1 NYFGIKYNPY
11 LKQVLTDDIT
21 DLIMNLFSKNFL
33 LAALVCSCSI
43 QAFSQAE
50 YAPENLPT
58 DYLTASFHAGRRQA
72 LRDMMP
78 ASSVTVIFAYPERI
92 FSKDVNYV
100 YHQNPDLYY
109 FSGYKEP
116 DAVLLVFKELQAYG
130 DSSYNELFFV
140 RHRDPQRESWTGRR
154 LGVAGVKTKLGFNR
168 VYNSGEFAKF
178 PIDFKKFKT
187 VIYDDLPDD
196 AGGGGAGSLKELLG
210 SFKAKGEIQDVD
222 KGLIND
228 LNLISRYATPKN
240 IDRII
245 TYIKPRANQ
254 AAYKNNALIQELLSK
269 PDSVTLIDVK
279 AKIDANPSGLSLY
292 EKFTTDLRGVKT
304 PEELVLLKK
313 SIEISSFAHAEAMR
327 AVRPQMGEREL
338 EGIMLYVHK
347 HYGAE
352 DEGYPPIV
360 GAGANGCILHYEE
373 NSATQVKNQLVL
385 MDVGAEYHGYSAD
398 VTRTFPAN
406 GKFTEEQKAIYQI
419 VYDAQEE
426 VFKLCKDGIKYG
438 DLENKTHEILS
449 ARLIQLGIIKDA
461 KDVSKYYPHGVS
473 HHLGLDVHDKGEY
486 GHNLKAGMVITVEP
500 GIYIPAG
507 SPCDKKW
514 WNIGVRIEDDVL
526 IGKTEGTVL
535 SADAPRKWQ
544 DVEKTIAEKSIFD
557 GGKFPALK

>member
-1 NYFGIKYNPY
+1 
-11 LKQVLTDDIT
+11 
-21 DLIMNLFSKNFL
+21 MNFFNKGL
-33 LAALVCSCSI
+33 LVAALACCTTV
-43 QAFSQAE
+43 QVFSQGSEAQ
-50 YAPENLPT
+50 NLPA
-58 DYLTASFHAGRRQA
+58 DYLTPAFHAGRRQA

-78 ASSVTVIFAYPERI
+78 ANSVAVIFAYPERV

-116 DAVLLVFKELQAYG
+116 DAVLLVFKDMQAGG

-140 RHRDPQRESWTGRR
+140 RHRDPQQEQWTGRR
-154 LGVAGVKTKLGFNR
+154 LGVAGAKAKLGFKR
-168 VYNSGEFAKF
+168 VYNSEQFSKF
-178 PIDFKKFKT
+178 PIDFKKFNT
-187 VIYDDLPDD
+187 VLYDDLPDD
-196 AGGGGAGSLKELLG
+196 VGGGGAGSLKELLG
-210 SFKAKGEIQDVD
+210 AFKEKADIKTSD
-222 KGLIND
+222 KALTND
-228 LNLISRYATPKN
+228 LNVIGKYATPKN
-240 IDRII
+240 LDRIMAFL
-245 TYIKPRANQ
+245 KPRLDRE
-254 AAYKNNALIQELLSK
+254 AYKNSPIIQELVAK
-269 PDSVTLIDVK
+269 PDSATLVDVK
-279 AKIDANPSGLSLY
+279 SKINASPSGLSLY

-304 PEELVLLKK
+304 SEELDLIRKTVK
-313 SIEISSFAHAEAMR
+313 ISSIAHAEAMR
-327 AVRPQMGEREL
+327 AVKPQMSEQEL

-373 NSATQVKNQLVL
+373 NTATKVDNQLVL

-398 VTRTFPAN
+398 VTRTFPSN

-426 VFKLCKDGIKYG
+426 VFKLCKDGVPYG
-438 DLENKTHEILS
+438 DLETKTREVLS
-449 ARLIQLGIIKDA
+449 SRLIQLGIIKDA
-461 KDVSKYYPHGVS
+461 KEVGKYYPHGVS

-486 GHNLKAGMVITVEP
+486 GGGLKAGMVITVEP

-535 SADAPRKWQ
+535 SIDAPRKWQ
-544 DVEKTIAEKSIFD
+544 DVEKTVAEKSIFD
-557 GGKFPALK
+557 GGKFPELK